1 MVTCKKVKIALIY
14 CKIVFVRCHLMNY
27 ISVLE
32 LIKRN
37 NLNLRIDFFSSDIVQ
52 NLINVFEMS
61 EMMKKIRYITLSVRF
76 QNSIEKW

>member
-37 NLNLRIDFFSSDIVQ
+37 NLNLRIDFFSSDSVQ
-52 NLINVFEMS
+52 TLIMYL
-61 EMMKKIRYITLSVRF
+61 K
-76 QNSIEKW
+76 